1 MDDEAWLMGDGKRG
15 PARPAP
21 HRTRRPL
28 EPHRGSTILVL
39 GILGLVV
46 CFICGIF
53 AWTMGNEDLAKM
65 RAGRMDEAGRSA
77 TEAGRVLGIISVV
90 LSLAGLAFLGL
101 AMCAGAFGAAHGSS
115 F

>member
-1 MDDEAWLMGDGKRG
+1 
-15 PARPAP
+15 
-21 HRTRRPL
+21 
-28 EPHRGSTILVL
+28 
-39 GILGLVV
+39 
-46 CFICGIF
+46 
-53 AWTMGNEDLAKM
+53 
-65 RAGRMDEAGRSA
+65 MDEAGRSA